1 MSEARQSI
9 RERLFDA
16 ASQLFYAEG
25 IRGVGVE
32 AIAKAAHT
40 TKMGLY
46 RHFESKDV
54 LITEWVRVLVA
65 EYAAVLDGLEA
76 SHPDDP
82 HAQLMGFAEF
92 IADDVARASYRGC
105 PFINTIAELPAAD
118 HPARQLIETRKV
130 RQLRRLGALC
140 AKAGIAEPRQAAVHL
155 TLLLE
160 GAQSAAQN
168 GSVPRLRENLLKLVD
183 SILKAA

>member
-1 MSEARQSI
+1 MNEAKLSI
-9 RERLFDA
+9 QERLFDA
-16 ASQLFYAEG
+16 ASRLFYAEG

-32 AIAKAAHT
+32 AIAKAAQT

-54 LITEWVRVLVA
+54 LITEWVRRLTA
-65 EYAAVLDGLEA
+65 QYAAVMDGLETR
-76 SHPDDP
+76 HPDDP
-82 HAQLMGFAEF
+82 RGQLTGFAEF

-105 PFINTIAELPAAD
+105 PFINTIAELPDAA
-118 HPARQLIETRKV
+118 HPARQLIEAHKA
-130 RQLRRLGALC
+130 RQLRRIGALC
-140 AKAGIAEPRQAAVHL
+140 AKAGVAEPKQAAIHL

-183 SILKAA
+183 AVLIAA

>member
-1 MSEARQSI
+1 MSEAKQSI

-32 AIAKAAHT
+32 AIAKAAQT

-46 RHFESKDV
+46 RHFESKDE
-54 LITEWVRVLVA
+54 LITEWVRQLAAQYA
-65 EYAAVLDGLEA
+65 EVMDRLEA
-76 SHPDDP
+76 THPDDP
-82 HAQLMGFAEF
+82 RAQLMGFAEF
-92 IADDVARASYRGC
+92 IADDVVRASYRGC

-118 HPARQLIETRKV
+118 HPARQLIEAHKV
-130 RQLRRLGALC
+130 RQLRRLGTLC
-140 AKAGIAEPRQAAVHL
+140 AKAGIAEPKLGAIHL

-160 GAQSAAQN
+160 GAQTVAQN

-183 SILKAA
+183 TILNAG

>member
-32 AIAKAAHT
+32 AIAKAAQT

-46 RHFESKDV
+46 RHFESKDE
-54 LITEWVRVLVA
+54 LITEWVRQLAAQYA
-65 EYAAVLDGLEA
+65 EVMDRLEA

-82 HAQLMGFAEF
+82 RAQLMGFAEF
-92 IADDVARASYRGC
+92 IADDVVRASYRGC

-118 HPARQLIETRKV
+118 HPARQLIEAHKA
-130 RQLRRLGALC
+130 RQLRRLGTLC
-140 AKAGIAEPRQAAVHL
+140 AKAGIAEPKLGAIHL

-160 GAQSAAQN
+160 GAQTVAQN

-183 SILKAA
+183 TILNAD

>member
-1 MSEARQSI
+1 MNVEKQSI
-9 RERLFDA
+9 RDRLFDA

-32 AIAKAAHT
+32 AIAKAART

-54 LITEWVRVLVA
+54 LITEWVGQLVA
-65 EYAAVLDGLEA
+65 QYAAVMDGLEA
-76 SHPDDP
+76 RYPDD
-82 HAQLMGFAEF
+82 ARGQLMGFAEF

-105 PFINTIAELPAAD
+105 PFINTIAELPDVD
-118 HPARQLIETRKV
+118 HPARQLIEAHKA
-130 RQLRRLGALC
+130 RQLRRIGALC
-140 AKAGIAEPRQAAVHL
+140 AKAGVAEPKLAAIHL

-160 GAQSAAQN
+160 GAQTAAQN
-168 GSVPRLRENLLKLVD
+168 GSVPRLRENLLKLAEMV
-183 SILKAA
+183 LNAV